1 MDSAELKIVGIILAA
16 GLSSRMGEVKSL
28 LPWGDSFLLDRVV
41 ANACQSELASL
52 IVVLGHEA
60 ETISKKID
68 FKDSKVIINPDYSLG
83 QSSSLRV
90 GLDGVPADTDGAMF
104 LLGDQP
110 FVTAKIIDSLIH
122 AFQKQPSSLI
132 IPTCQGKR
140 GNPVLAHRSVFKM
153 IQEITG
159 DTGPRVLFNSLKE
172 EIQEV
177 EVFDPGIHLDIDT
190 VEDYRRLTGLFDSSR
205 KDASGS
211 TIFSHG
217 LETK

>member
-1 MDSAELKIVGIILAA
+1 MVPAELKIVGIILAA
-16 GLSSRMGEVKSL
+16 GLSKRMGVVKSL
-28 LPWGDSFLLDRVV
+28 LPWGESFLLDRVIV
-41 ANACQSELASL
+41 NAYQSELAGL
-52 IVVLGHEA
+52 IVVLGYEA

-132 IPTCQGKR
+132 IPTHQGKR
-140 GNPVLAHRSVFKM
+140 GNPVVVHRSIFNMVKR
-153 IQEITG
+153 ITG
-159 DTGPRVLFNSLKE
+159 DTGPRVLFRSLKE
-172 EIQEV
+172 EIKEV
-177 EVFDPGIHLDIDT
+177 EVFDPGIHLDVDTID
-190 VEDYRRLTGLFDSSR
+190 DYQRLIGFSDNLKTTGFR
-205 KDASGS
+205 
-211 TIFSHG
+211 
-217 LETK
+217 